1 MKTTKNKIVYEEE
14 PNGVR
19 GKALAVV
26 FPQNDEEIMNLIRL
40 SNSDIIPRGTGIN
53 FNLSTLPES
62 STIVDLSRNNRILSI
77 DLNRKTVQVEVGII
91 VAELNRELE
100 KYGLEFPILGFFP
113 NLETIGGMIAKNS
126 SGSREIK
133 YNRMINW
140 VESLEIINGLGELK
154 KISKSDIPEIVGME
168 GTTGIIVRAI
178 LRLTTRKER
187 SISILKSYSLNEI
200 LKANKRLRLNQEV
213 VSVDLIDRDISE
225 LLGLER
231 KYHLIVEYES
241 ESGLFKK
248 AAYTK
253 FLKLKEKVYP
263 SIASKGYHLIE
274 NSKIFTDSIEDFII
288 HLERNKIP
296 FFSNLA
302 SGVFYTFFKNDDLS
316 RIKQKELN
324 NFVRKL
330 KGKVGYNF
338 GVGILD
344 KEFLEQSEVR
354 ILRRIKNRYDPNSKL
369 NRNKLFDFKI
379 DTELL
384 GDSEIKEEKE
394 KIIQTY
400 EPEISKKEE
409 QNPEII
415 TLKREE
421 SELSPE
427 EKEKIKKIASGFFG
441 GNR

>member
-53 FNLSTLPES
+53 FNLSTLPEN

-77 DLNRKTVQVEVGII
+77 DLNRKTVQVEAGII

-100 KYGLEFPILGFFP
+100 KYSLEFPILGFFP

-178 LRLTTRKER
+178 LRLTTQKER
-187 SISILKSYSLNEI
+187 SISILKSPSLNEI

-241 ESGLFKK
+241 EAGLFKK

-253 FLKLKEKVYP
+253 F
-263 SIASKGYHLIE
+263 
-274 NSKIFTDSIEDFII
+274 
-288 HLERNKIP
+288 
-296 FFSNLA
+296 
-302 SGVFYTFFKNDDLS
+302 
-316 RIKQKELN
+316 
-324 NFVRKL
+324 
-330 KGKVGYNF
+330 
-338 GVGILD
+338 
-344 KEFLEQSEVR
+344 
-354 ILRRIKNRYDPNSKL
+354 
-369 NRNKLFDFKI
+369 
-379 DTELL
+379 
-384 GDSEIKEEKE
+384 
-394 KIIQTY
+394 
-400 EPEISKKEE
+400 
-409 QNPEII
+409 
-415 TLKREE
+415 
-421 SELSPE
+421 
-427 EKEKIKKIASGFFG
+427 
-441 GNR
+441 